1 MRHMAQRL
9 LFITASSLIAVL
21 AALAL
26 PEAAHASED
35 VQEKLIVGRNND
47 IYGTQEA
54 ADLVSEA
61 RKFDPMTC
69 PRGKADRD
77 QAALLYEKAIA
88 AQPGAKLNAPLA
100 NRIAQM
106 YAFYANKERTVRPI
120 HSKARLWWERCA
132 DFTNPQQ
139 LLWGQAQ
146 MGLTNVAAIDRDRLS
161 PLDRCNKILEMDV
174 SQVKLPDWKVWP
186 EDSSDRSKALLERE
200 RARLRKSMER
210 IRGRAVEKQFYI
222 LSHTSKAAALEA
234 MRDLASRYKGTP
246 AGDRASDLAG
256 IREPAATDADAAA
269 PPELPDVT
277 MHETKPDV
285 SMHVT
290 EPEVR
295 VLQEDEPQEVL
306 VADSVPLTVTAAPEE
321 NSRGLAVVALAIIVT
336 AITAAG
342 IIRIR
347 RRNRLSRERRMR

>member
-1 MRHMAQRL
+1 MSQK
-9 LFITASSLIAVL
+9 S
-21 AALAL
+21 
-26 PEAAHASED
+26 
-35 VQEKLIVGRNND
+35 
-47 IYGTQEA
+47 
-54 ADLVSEA
+54 
-61 RKFDPMTC
+61 
-69 PRGKADRD
+69 
-77 QAALLYEKAIA
+77 
-88 AQPGAKLNAPLA
+88 
-100 NRIAQM
+100 
-106 YAFYANKERTVRPI
+106 
-120 HSKARLWWERCA
+120 
-132 DFTNPQQ
+132 
-139 LLWGQAQ
+139 
-146 MGLTNVAAIDRDRLS
+146 RLS

-234 MRDLASRYKGTP
+234 MRDLALRHKGTP

-347 RRNRLSRERRMR
+347 RRNRLSRERRMRWQL